1 MNSDKLSTTPTQS
14 SWGPRVHT
22 ESLEL
27 RLLEIERQSLSLS
40 LGYSVSS
47 PEVWGWGAC
56 PRSLGITG
64 SREPLYLLRQEEHV
78 F

>member
-40 LGYSVSS
+40 LLDIVFLLLKSGGGEHARGALESQGVGS
-47 PEVWGWGAC
+47 PYIC
-56 PRSLGITG
+56 
-64 SREPLYLLRQEEHV
+64 
-78 F
+78 